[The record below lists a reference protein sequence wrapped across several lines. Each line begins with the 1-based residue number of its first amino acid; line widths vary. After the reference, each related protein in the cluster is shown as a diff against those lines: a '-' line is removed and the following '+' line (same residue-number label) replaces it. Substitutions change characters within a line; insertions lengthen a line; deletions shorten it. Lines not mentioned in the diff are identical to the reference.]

1 MFRISIPKNIALAL
15 KMLNEK
21 GEAYIVG
28 GCVRDALLNL
38 KPTDYDITT
47 SLTPDKIKEVF
58 KDYRIINNNG
68 EKHGTV
74 NVIINKE
81 KIEITTYRYE
91 GEYLDGRHPSFVG
104 FTDDL
109 ALDLKRRDFT
119 INAMAYNDSKGL
131 IDYYGG
137 KEDLKNGII
146 RTVGTPSLRFGEDY
160 LRILR
165 GLRFMGRFNFKIEKE
180 TKDAMLNLAYGLK
193 KISSERIVNELKEI
207 LVSKNILEILLEY
220 RPIFTTIFPEL
231 IDTINFDQKSKW
243 HSHDVYTHIC
253 YVTSYTKPD
262 FITRLAALLHDIGKP
277 HSYQEEVIDKNVIR
291 HFKGHAKVSYQ
302 ASIEILKRLKVSNEI
317 KNQVLFLVLYHDIE
331 IMPNKKSIK
340 NILLKM
346 PNLNLELFY
355 KLIDL
360 KKADSLDHT
369 IKTNLDYELILNIA
383 KEIILSGEIIT
394 LKELAIDGNDL
405 KILGYHGSDIGK
417 ILNYLLKEVI
427 EGRLKNQ
434 KEILLKSLV
443 KVRL

>member
-231 IDTINFDQKSKW
+231 IDTINFDQK
-243 HSHDVYTHIC
+243 
-253 YVTSYTKPD
+253 
-262 FITRLAALLHDIGKP
+262 
-277 HSYQEEVIDKNVIR
+277 
-291 HFKGHAKVSYQ
+291 VSGIAMMYIPIY
-302 ASIEILKRLKVSNEI
+302 AML
-317 KNQVLFLVLYHDIE
+317 QV
-331 IMPNKKSIK
+331 
-340 NILLKM
+340 
-346 PNLNLELFY
+346 
-355 KLIDL
+355 
-360 KKADSLDHT
+360 
-369 IKTNLDYELILNIA
+369 
-383 KEIILSGEIIT
+383 ILSLI
-394 LKELAIDGNDL
+394 
-405 KILGYHGSDIGK
+405 
-417 ILNYLLKEVI
+417 
-427 EGRLKNQ
+427 
-434 KEILLKSLV
+434 SLQD
-443 KVRL
+443 